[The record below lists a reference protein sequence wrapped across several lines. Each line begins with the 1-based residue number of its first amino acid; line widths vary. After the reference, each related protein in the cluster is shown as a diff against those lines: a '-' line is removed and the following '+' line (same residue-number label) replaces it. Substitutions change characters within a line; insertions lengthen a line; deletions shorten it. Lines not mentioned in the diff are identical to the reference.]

1 MRFKVQFPWRR
12 ERLCTPVF
20 LPEKSHGQWSLAGY
34 SPWGHKET
42 DTTEHAHTQLAY
54 EYECG
59 PIDSDNWTFTG
70 LFLRTSSSLSKPS
83 SPCRCFRNALGLF
96 MFVHNRVYSGHFFHH
111 FMCSWGKAVPN
122 QWSQFLCWARFH
134 GSWWYLDG
142 ATVSQMPQKGPESP
156 WSQSSCDYDMLQS
169 CLKVGMEVKWALSS
183 LFHSF
188 GSSILQFSISRLIFI
203 YNPLPS
209 YLRVSRSLESDTG
222 WSNVPHWGLHI
233 PLRTE
238 VKIMVPGSLW
248 L

>member
-1 MRFKVQFPWRR
+1 
-12 ERLCTPVF
+12 
-20 LPEKSHGQWSLAGY
+20 
-34 SPWGHKET
+34 
-42 DTTEHAHTQLAY
+42 
-54 EYECG
+54 
-59 PIDSDNWTFTG
+59 
-70 LFLRTSSSLSKPS
+70 
-83 SPCRCFRNALGLF
+83 
-96 MFVHNRVYSGHFFHH
+96 MFVHNQVYSGHFFHH
-111 FMCSWGKAVPN
+111 FMYSWGKAVPN

-169 CLKVGMEVKWALSS
+169 CLKVEMEVKWALSS

-209 YLRVSRSLESDTG
+209 YLRVSRPLESDTG

-233 PLRTE
+233 PPRTE
-238 VKIMVPGSLW
+238 VKIMVLVPSDCRMSFLPTSPLAYWTVDFGRARPMVQQMDSGMSAFSQWTQLVSVLRSCSLLFPQPLW
-248 L
+248 CILDVT